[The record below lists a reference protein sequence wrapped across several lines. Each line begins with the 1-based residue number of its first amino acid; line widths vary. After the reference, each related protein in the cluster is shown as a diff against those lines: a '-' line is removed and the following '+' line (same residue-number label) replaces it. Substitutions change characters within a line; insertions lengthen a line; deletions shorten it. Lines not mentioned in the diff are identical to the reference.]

1 MKVVITG
8 CGRHSKSLV
17 QSLKNNVDGREVEV
31 IGINNSPANILRSDV
46 DEAIIAPSIT
56 DPD

>member
-31 IGINNSPANILRSDV
+31 IGINRSEEHTSELQSPS
-46 DEAIIAPSIT
+46 
-56 DPD
+56 